1 MPGFLVDEDLP
12 RSLGP
17 LLRAAGHMV
26 EDVRDIGLRGRPDS
40 EVFDGAKGRG
50 LALLTADVGF
60 CNILHFPLGTHP
72 GIVVVRLP
80 NELPVQRVNH
90 EVLEALSAL
99 SDEEIRGNLVIIE
112 PGRIRLRRKA

>member
-17 LLRAAGHMV
+17 LLRQAGHVV
-26 EDVRDIGLRGRPDS
+26 EDVRDIGLRGRADS
-40 EVFDGAKGRG
+40 EVFEAARARG
-50 LALLTADVGF
+50 LALLTGDVGF
-60 CNILHFPLGTHP
+60 SNILHFPLATHS

-80 NELPVQRVNH
+80 NELPAQSVNH
-90 EVLEALSAL
+90 EVMAALSAL
-99 SDEEIRGNLVIIE
+99 GDEELRGNLVIIE